1 MALAVA
7 ESPSAV
13 APVADA
19 TEPGPTAV
27 APTPDACV
35 ARASPAGFRALLVPP
50 IATLLPLLEIAPS
63 PMAMDAPPLALAP
76 VPMAMALAATV
87 VNRKEI
93 PATRTMATM
102 V

>member
-1 MALAVA
+1 M
-7 ESPSAV
+7 
-13 APVADA
+13 ADA

-35 ARASPAGFRALLVPP
+35 ARAGPAGFRALLVPP

-76 VPMAMALAATV
+76 VPMAMALLPAAV
-87 VNRKEI
+87 VTAPEPKAMELAP
-93 PATRTMATM
+93 PAL
-102 V
+102 VV